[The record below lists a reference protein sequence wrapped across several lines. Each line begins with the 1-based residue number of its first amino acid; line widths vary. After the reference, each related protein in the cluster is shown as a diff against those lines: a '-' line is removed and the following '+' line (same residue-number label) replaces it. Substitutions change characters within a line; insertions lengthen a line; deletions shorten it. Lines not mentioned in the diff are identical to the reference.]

1 MRKCYLIRIL
11 PSSRLPL
18 AQAADDVMEHE
29 DFREYVALNG
39 YHFND
44 KLAEWAIGE
53 MENVDKTKHKW
64 SVKQVTDAYKAAGYT
79 KPEGMTDGDIA
90 YLANMA
96 YADFIPDVLKTETDC
111 IRYANAVTKDPDGY
125 DEMPFMRWLADKI
138 GREETISWD
147 KML

>member
-1 MRKCYLIRIL
+1 MRKCYLIRML

-18 AQAADDVMEHE
+18 AKAADDVMEHE
-29 DFREYVALNG
+29 DFREYVAVNG

-44 KLAEWAIGE
+44 KLAEWAINE
-53 MENVDKTKHKW
+53 MVNIDKSKHKW
-64 SVKQVTDAYKAAGYT
+64 TIEQVTNAYKAAGFT
-79 KPEGMTDGDIA
+79 KPEGMTNGDIA

-96 YADFIPDVLKTETDC
+96 YADFVPSIIKTEADC
-111 IRYANAVTKDPDGY
+111 VKFADVVAKDPDGY

-138 GREETISWD
+138 GREEIVCWD